1 MHNEYN
7 EQRLVSAVNGVQWMV
22 MTGVGCYLWEVADE
36 ARAVLVHLAQDV
48 EEERLDV
55 EVESLV
61 IEEQFG

>member
-7 EQRLVSAVNGVQWMV
+7 EQRLVSAVNGVGW
-22 MTGVGCYLWEVADE
+22 YLWEVADE